1 MKELKVM
8 KQNILINIRVL
19 AIVLACLTVCG
30 VDNAWGTTTYKLTQ
44 ITSASSIV
52 SDGIYVFEEE
62 DGDFVIIPNVSSSS
76 LQTTS
81 TYATS
86 GLTGSE
92 SYLWKITETT
102 GGWYLRKASDDT
114 KYFRNSSSTTISFS
128 TSDQTNNVWTI
139 HYYSDKTVSIDNNGT
154 SRKVADS
161 GYGLRT
167 YPSSGSGSATPTYFK
182 LYILEEECSN
192 SVTINKGTGTNCTF
206 DLGTTGAQA
215 SCDGVST
222 SVSITPN
229 TGYGNPVVSQ
239 SGASAAPTI
248 TGTGTNSQTVT
259 YAANTTGTS
268 TINVSCSANTYTVTL
283 NDNTGSGGSGSKTVT
298 YNANTNLTTN
308 VAKPTKDHHDFAGYW
323 TSTDNGATFDT
334 QLVNADCSWIASVAN
349 YTDGSKNWIKAD
361 NVTLYAKWTEH
372 SLTNYRTVCCTPL
385 TTVSGAISVGSI
397 NETGG
402 TASWSWSG
410 ATTGISKNILKVYNT
425 SDVLVKTIDNISA
438 SATSQSISGLD
449 PCTSY
454 YVTLTTVASS
464 GYCAGEEQGKSSN
477 FTTNGWAVHYTGGDE
492 NEGAL
497 LSNVTKVTGASQA
510 CLSEDYVATFTAN
523 TGYKLPDAIVVYIAG
538 VEVDVDDAYTWSISN
553 GTGTLTVETDDLS
566 EEIDIRIIGECVS
579 PVIGTDPADASY
591 QQGASPSA
599 LTVAATLAS
608 GTLTYQWQ
616 KSTDGG
622 SNWSNESGTGYNTA
636 TYAAANIS
644 TASVGTTKYRC
655 IVGNSE
661 GGCTVT
667 SAVATITITAAAN
680 FVNGTTVFIQAESS
694 SAWDASACVKAW
706 FNNNGAGGA
715 AQTTY
720 WLFDATGVD
729 AGKKLYATV
738 VPADGDVNQVTLQ
751 RFASNCSDFYNANGT
766 LTKASDGGSNIFCS
780 NGSGNSNVS
789 WKATALTMNLMS
801 SDAWNTPVAT
811 VTDQGAGV
819 WSGTYEYT
827 PTGTSTDYVIATN
840 YNGNL
845 GNTGINPNAT
855 LSGMIVGSTYN
866 VTATMNVVSH
876 TLTMS
881 KTFVKGEVSFDLQ
894 GHGSPISKLTNV
906 TNGSTISA
914 PSEPSVFGY
923 TFGGWFT
930 DPECTDEWDFEN
942 DEVSETMT
950 LYAKWTA
957 NVYTITKT
965 FSNVANAGLPA
976 SFTYTGSTTTAL
988 NSTFTV
994 DATNFF
1000 LPSSIAVTMGG
1011 TPLTVGTDYTYNN
1024 STGAFTFDVTITG
1037 NIVITASATAK
1048 LKSIAITTQPT
1059 TRAYLVGE
1067 TFSTAGAVV
1076 TATMGDGSTKA
1087 VTASAT
1093 WTPAG
1098 ALSAG
1103 TSQTVTASYTEN
1115 GINQTA
1121 TTTIDVYSV
1130 TVNKVAALDGTA
1142 IDAAG
1147 VTATCTTRAL
1157 AAGVSTTNYIFNNWE
1172 FDGSNNGLTITS
1184 TTSTSTSLT
1193 GTPTGNVTIKA
1204 VFYKPI
1210 TVTWKVGNGP
1220 ASGGT
1225 TEVKYNTA
1233 ITALPSTP
1241 ADDAIQA
1248 NCGANKFM
1256 GWTKNGKIEGEGHD
1270 APADLFTTVGGA
1282 TNLTTN
1288 TTYRAVFATRG
1299 PGYKDTTIVEDFQK
1313 QSTGTI
1319 YNSTVEKS
1327 ADDSNAGIG
1336 WYIYYGTISSS
1347 DPLVGTKSAQM
1358 RWYKSS
1364 KDNYPYLKDTTQLL
1378 SLSNIKFKA
1387 QVGNTDVKMDVAW
1400 SSNKGVSWTNV
1411 ATGETFANTK
1421 KTAFSYDI
1429 PGAAGTKYII
1439 KIGVSNASTA
1449 PSGTYYSLKVDSVA
1463 FTYKTPT
1470 TITADYIT
1478 GCCTPLAA
1486 IGGAVEFTNPTTA
1499 VLTWNNMSNVDATT
1513 PYTITY
1519 RTGSDPY
1526 GSSNVSDITTNGAGK
1541 KTCTITGLSCN
1552 TAYDFKIAVKAAE
1565 DYCNIDSVMT
1575 ATSTKYSITKDVV
1588 TGGSC
1593 TTKISTDDVTEACN
1607 GATILIAATPS
1618 AGYEFSSWTITKAG
1632 GGTVDPAAS
1641 SASTSF
1647 TMPSDDVTVTP
1658 NFSCIV
1664 PNHIDITGRWD
1675 RFGGETISL
1684 TATAYATAGTES
1696 PIPAADI
1703 TGYKWQKWYNEQWND
1718 VSDGGNISGTSTN
1731 NLVITNSIGGNSGSY
1746 RCVVTTGATCPA
1758 YSSDGRE
1765 VKVFALECYT
1775 GGTTSYNFTRD
1786 GENERGSVEV
1796 TLAANTAYTFKIH
1809 ADNVYY
1815 GNTGTVNEDVTDWL
1829 CTIGAGN
1836 LTVNSGLGGTF
1847 TFTMDYSSAGS
1858 SSTVGDPEISVTYPR
1873 KTIYLTPG
1881 EWNVDGAKFAFYYFR
1896 KEGGTTYGKGFT
1908 DFITAGD
1915 CGSSAEIP
1923 QWNGVQI
1930 NAVRLNSNTTAS
1942 DLTNP
1947 ADNYAAAWAKKW
1959 NQTSDIT
1966 ISSYNS
1972 ITITGMGGGGDSPYT
1987 YGDYTIPTYT
1997 ISYATGSTT
2006 YTGGNAISGSKA
2018 SESKTCGEDF
2028 TLPNAAVFTTTGYT
2042 QTGWATSDGG
2052 SQAYAFGGTYSTNAA
2067 QTFYPVW
2074 TANTHSLSWSANGGD
2089 ALTGDYTTGT
2099 VAYGTTIVA
2108 PDTPTKTGY
2117 TFAGWHN
2124 GTGVVTPAT
2133 TMPDNDLSYTA
2144 QWNLATY
2151 TVTLE
2156 TNGGT
2161 INAGNV
2167 TSYTYGTGATL
2178 PTNVTRDGYRFDGWF
2193 DNVGLTGD
2201 VVTTISSSA
2210 TGDKAFW
2217 AKWTKI
2223 HTVTWNVN
2231 GSTYNTGVVEGNTHV
2246 INGGKISAPATAP
2259 ADNTLSAC
2267 ASKFMGWSC
2276 KNFGSTPKT
2285 TESGQYDDLFT
2296 DVAGSPYITQDIT
2309 FYAVFAE
2316 QTNSDG
2322 YKYIGDD
2329 GTLADGKKYIFVS
2342 AKTAGSAHALK
2353 ATDLSENSSGGKKG
2367 TSVGVTI
2374 TSKVEGILVTS
2385 ENSALE
2391 FEYVSS
2397 GTKLKYVDGV
2407 TTKYLFVNGNG
2418 VGYKTGD
2425 SRSAYG
2431 THQLY
2436 GWTNGGS
2443 NRYVYYDGTNDNF
2456 TISEDAQNMYAFIKQ
2471 TPTYG
2476 NYRTQCDA
2484 NLVKV
2489 TYDAD
2494 GGSTTCADGSHDKR
2508 NDYTVC
2514 ATEPTRDYYTFD
2526 GWLCSADDEVYL
2538 ANATIDADVI
2548 DDDFTLT
2555 AQWTP
2560 VPYDITYNLYGGT
2573 NSGSNPATYN
2583 VETAT
2588 ITLQDPTK
2596 GHDRFEGWFS
2606 TYSAGVYSDQVTSI
2620 PLGSHGDITLHAK
2633 WAERHEIIFDADGT
2647 TTTIYRA
2654 DDEDLSASV
2663 AGQGSVP
2670 DDPDAPSA
2678 CSSKVFVGW
2687 SESEIDDETDD
2698 EPADLMK
2705 PAAGTVNADKHYYA
2719 VWAIESS
2726 ESGTVYLY
2734 NGAFEQVTS
2743 GTAYG
2748 DKGKWETSTVFGTG
2762 TAGEVRMSS
2771 NSSSGSMD
2779 LDLSD
2784 KTLAT
2789 SITVTF
2795 KMKRYGTEAGSVT
2808 LSCMD
2813 DGSTASFGSSP
2824 FSYPSGDDN
2833 WHDYSSTVTSVNAK
2847 TQSIHF
2853 TSTSGKRVYVKDVVV
2868 SQIGTVY
2875 NYSAY
2880 STSCCAT
2887 KVTLSQNDPEHGT
2900 IVFGKT
2906 SVGTCGDKEVSLTIT
2921 PAAGYQLHSY
2931 EVATGDGKVGTKSV
2945 SPDIALDNNS
2955 NAAQNITLTFAEDA
2969 NGAYAVT
2976 ASFTEMVANA
2986 WTWTKHVGGATITT
3000 DPVEVYVGQK
3010 VQVDVS
3016 YEPAGLLSNHTNA
3029 SAYNY
3034 SPSPWSNPNL
3044 GSPAKAGDHL
3054 TVTGTNAG
3062 STSVVLN
3069 HNDGLTKTINYTV
3082 LALPLVHFVDN
3093 IHGEPFANVVATVS
3107 GDQWT
3112 VTTTRPTPT
3121 HSAVDDPGASYNTC
3135 ERQHLHLVG
3144 WILSTWAD
3152 AHPNAEPGDITGA
3165 GAGNYYAAGADIDLV
3180 AQNGKTFYAVWAKF
3194 E

>member
-1 MKELKVM
+1 MKAIYTIHNFAKRLVM
-8 KQNILINIRVL
+8 M
-19 AIVLACLTVCG
+19 LTVG
-30 VDNAWGTTTYKLTQ
+30 MLAVNVWGTTFDILPSNFGTSYSAEEATFTAGSSYTIGYKQVIRNQNGTPQGWATSQLIQMRKNASTYGRLYNKTEIPGLSKIRFWIQAGTTFQ
-44 ITSASSIV
+44 IYTGTSMIDDTPQSGAQTLGSAAGSETVNYTTYATGGATSQSTIDINYYDFDITNGDTYFYITTGNIVTAYIYKIQITYSSGYAVTYSNGGHGTAPSNTTASTVTLSDISATATGWTCTGWKANVAVTNTSTSASISA
-52 SDGIYVFEEE
+52 GTL
-62 DGDFVIIPNVSSSS
+62 IPNGTGVTLS
-76 LQTTS
+76 QATTF
-81 TYATS
+81 TAQ
-86 GLTGSE
+86 
-92 SYLWKITETT
+92 WETT
-102 GGWYLRKASDDT
+102 KYTVSFGVSPAGYGTVSQASVT
-114 KYFRNSSSTTISFS
+114 NVPHGTVPTSSTNTVTVNGTTVTATPHAQDADYNYSFS
-128 TSDQTNNVWTI
+128 SWSNVPG
-139 HYYSDKTVSIDNNGT
+139 TVTG
-154 SRKVADS
+154 A
-161 GYGLRT
+161 
-167 YPSSGSGSATPTYFK
+167 
-182 LYILEEECSN
+182 
-192 SVTINKGTGTNCTF
+192 VTITANFTR
-206 DLGTTGAQA
+206 
-215 SCDGVST
+215 
-222 SVSITPN
+222 TPR
-229 TGYGNPVVSQ
+229 P
-239 SGASAAPTI
+239 
-248 TGTGTNSQTVT
+248 
-259 YAANTTGTS
+259 
-268 TINVSCSANTYTVTL
+268 
-283 NDNTGSGGSGSKTVT
+283 
-298 YNANTNLTTN
+298 
-308 VAKPTKDHHDFAGYW
+308 
-323 TSTDNGATFDT
+323 
-334 QLVNADCSWIASVAN
+334 
-349 YTDGSKNWIKAD
+349 
-361 NVTLYAKWTEH
+361 
-372 SLTNYRTVCCTPL
+372 LTNYRTVCCTPL
-385 TTVSGAISVGSI
+385 GTISGSVSLGQLASPDPTKLKATWTM
-397 NETGG
+397 NAETGID
-402 TASWSWSG
+402 SY
-410 ATTGISKNILKVYNT
+410 NLEVYNN
-425 SDVLVKTIDNISA
+425 SDVLVKTINGYS
-438 SATSQSISGLD
+438 SGDEITGLS
-449 PCTSY
+449 PCTTY
-454 YVTLTTVASS
+454 YVKLYTVSDGSPYCDGGLISTSS
-464 GYCAGEEQGKSSN
+464 TC
-477 FTTNGWAVHYTGGDE
+477 TTNGY
-492 NEGAL
+492 
-497 LSNVTKVTGASQA
+497 
-510 CLSEDYVATFTAN
+510 
-523 TGYKLPDAIVVYIAG
+523 
-538 VEVDVDDAYTWSISN
+538 
-553 GTGTLTVETDDLS
+553 TLTVNKTNVSLS
-566 EEIDIRIIGECVS
+566 SGSEPSNICANVSATYAASTGYSLPSTITVTNAGAQNTGWTWNSGTGVLTINKANVTGNVTVTISGTCIEPSID
-579 PVIGTDPADASY
+579 TDPADASY

-644 TASVGTTKYRC
+644 TAAVGTTKYRC

-667 SAVATITITAAAN
+667 SSVATITITAAAN
-680 FVNGTTVFIQAESS
+680 FVNGATVFIQAESS

-706 FNNNGAGGA
+706 FNDNGAGGA

-729 AGKKLYATV
+729 AGKKIYATV

-819 WSGTYEYT
+819 WTGTYEYT

-845 GNTGINPNAT
+845 GNTGVNPNAT

-866 VTATMNVVSH
+866 VTATMNVISH

-906 TNGSTISA
+906 TNGSTISE
-914 PSEPSVFGY
+914 PSEPSEFGY
-923 TFGGWFT
+923 TFGGWFKE
-930 DPECTDEWDFEN
+930 PACTNEWDFEN
-942 DEVSETMT
+942 DGVSETMT

-976 SFTYTGSTTTAL
+976 SFTYTGATTTAL

-994 DATNFF
+994 NTTNFF
-1000 LPSSIAVTMGG
+1000 LPSSITVTMGG
-1011 TPLTVGTDYTYNN
+1011 TPLTAGSDYTYNN
-1024 STGAFTFDVTITG
+1024 STGAFTFDVTVTG

-1048 LKSIAITTQPT
+1048 LTGIAITTQPT
-1059 TRAYLVGE
+1059 TRTYLAGE
-1067 TFSTAGAVV
+1067 TFSSAGAVV
-1076 TATMGDGSTKA
+1076 TATMGDESTKD
-1087 VTASAT
+1087 VTASVT

-1103 TSQTVTASYTEN
+1103 TSQTVTATYTEA
-1115 GINQTA
+1115 GVEKTA

-1130 TVNKVAALDGTA
+1130 TVNKVNMSGDAIEDANVTVTRDGRTLSQSVGGTNYLFNSWNVTA
-1142 IDAAG
+1142 GG
-1147 VTATCTTRAL
+1147 VTI
-1157 AAGVSTTNYIFNNWE
+1157 STN
-1172 FDGSNNGLTITS
+1172 TI
-1184 TTSTSTSLT
+1184 T
-1193 GTPTGNVTIKA
+1193 GTPNANVVINAK
-1204 VFYKPI
+1204 FHDPI

-1220 ASGGT
+1220 ASGSPT

-1241 ADDAIQA
+1241 ADDAIQE

-1299 PGYKDTTIVEDFQK
+1299 PGYKDTTVVETFEDQTTDNNY
-1313 QSTGTI
+1313 QSTKTYGQA
-1319 YNSTVEKS
+1319 S
-1327 ADDSNAGIG
+1327 SNAKIG
-1336 WYIYYGTISSS
+1336 WIIYYGTNSTTG
-1347 DPLVGTKSAQM
+1347 PLVGTKSAQM
-1358 RWYKSS
+1358 RWYSS
-1364 KDNYPYLKDTTQLL
+1364 ATSNYPYLKDTTQLL
-1378 SLSNIKFKA
+1378 SLSNIKFRAKP
-1387 QVGNTDVKMDVAW
+1387 GNTNLKMDVAY
-1400 SSNKGVSWTNV
+1400 SSNNGDSWTNL
-1411 ATGETFANTK
+1411 ATGVTFASAD

-1439 KIGVSNASTA
+1439 KIGVSSAGSA
-1449 PSGTYYSLKVDSVA
+1449 PSSSYYSLVVDSVA

-1513 PYTITY
+1513 PYVVTY
-1519 RTGSDPY
+1519 RTGSDEFDDDNV
-1526 GSSNVSDITTNGAGK
+1526 GSITTNGAGK

-1607 GATILIAATPS
+1607 GSTILIVAMPS
-1618 AGYEFSSWTITKAG
+1618 AGYTFSSWTITKDG
-1632 GGTVDPAAS
+1632 GGTVEPAAS

-1647 TMPSDDVTVTP
+1647 TMPLDNVMVTP
-1658 NFSCIV
+1658 NFSCIT
-1664 PNHIDITGRWD
+1664 PNHIDITGSWGH
-1675 RFGGETISL
+1675 FAGEEINL
-1684 TATAYATAGTES
+1684 TATAYATAGTGS
-1696 PIPAADI
+1696 PIAAADI
-1703 TGYKWQKWYNEQWND
+1703 TGYQWQKWYNSQWND
-1718 VSDGGNISGTSTN
+1718 MSDAGNISGTRTN
-1731 NLVITNSIGGNSGSY
+1731 NLVITNCTGGNSGSY
-1746 RCVVTTGATCPA
+1746 QCLVTTGAGCSPTA
-1758 YSSDGRE
+1758 SNDLE
-1765 VKVFALECYT
+1765 VKVYALECYT
-1775 GGTTSYNFTRD
+1775 GGTTSHNFVRD
-1786 GENERGSVEV
+1786 GVNERGSVEI
-1796 TLAANTAYTFKIH
+1796 TLDANTAYEFKIH

-1815 GNTGTVNEDVTDWL
+1815 GNTGTVNEDVTNWL
-1829 CTIGAGN
+1829 CETAVASN

-1847 TFTMDYSSAGS
+1847 TFTVDYS
-1858 SSTVGDPEISVTYPR
+1858 TGDPRISVTYPR

-1881 EWNVDGAKFAFYYFR
+1881 DWNVDGAKFAFYYFR
-1896 KEGGTTYGKGFT
+1896 DGGSSGWT
-1908 DFITAGD
+1908 DFITDDD
-1915 CGSSAEIP
+1915 CGSYAEIP
-1923 QWNGVQI
+1923 QWKDVKI
-1930 NAVRLNSNTTAS
+1930 NAVRLKNTCS
-1942 DLTNP
+1942 SPNWD
-1947 ADNYAAAWAKKW
+1947 DKW
-1959 NQTSDIT
+1959 NQTSNIT
-1966 ISSYNS
+1966 VTSNNS
-1972 ITITGMGGGGDSPYT
+1972 IVITGMGGGGDSPYT
-1987 YGDYTIPTYT
+1987 YGTYSVPTYT
-1997 ISYATGSTT
+1997 ISYAKGSTT
-2006 YTGGNAISGSKA
+2006 YTSGNAISGEKA
-2018 SESKTCGEDF
+2018 SETKTCGEDF

-2052 SQAYAFGGTYSTNAA
+2052 SQAYALGGTYSTNAA
-2067 QTFYPVW
+2067 QAFYPVW
-2074 TANTHSLSWSANGGD
+2074 TAKTHSLSWSANGGD

-2124 GTGVVTPAT
+2124 GTAVVTPET
-2133 TMPDNDLSYTA
+2133 TMPDYDLSYTA

-2151 TVTLE
+2151 QVTLT

-2167 TSYTYGTGATL
+2167 DEYTYGIGATL

-2201 VVTTISSSA
+2201 AVTTISTTA
-2210 TGDKAFW
+2210 TGDKEFW
-2217 AKWTKI
+2217 AKWTAI
-2223 HTVTWNVN
+2223 YTVTWHVN
-2231 GSTYNTGVVEGNTHV
+2231 GSTYNTGVVDGNSHV
-2246 INGGKISAPATAP
+2246 ISGGKISACPTAP
-2259 ADNTLSAC
+2259 ADNTLSC
-2267 ASKFMGWSC
+2267 ASKFMGWSA
-2276 KNFGSTPKT
+2276 KDYGST
-2285 TESGQYDDLFT
+2285 SGKDGSDYDDLFT
-2296 DVAGSPYITQDIT
+2296 DVAGSPYITANKD

-2322 YKYIGDD
+2322 YKYIGDA
-2329 GTLADGKKYIFVS
+2329 GTLTNGKKYIFVS
-2342 AKTAGSAHALK
+2342 SKTAGNTKALK
-2353 ATDLSENSSGGKKG
+2353 ATDLP
-2367 TSVGVTI
+2367 SVGNGTLGTAVDVTV
-2374 TSKVEGILVTS
+2374 TSNAEGILVTTV
-2385 ENSALE
+2385 NTDLE
-2391 FEYVSS
+2391 FEYVSE
-2397 GTKLKYVDGV
+2397 GTKLKYVVSGP
-2407 TTKYLFVNGNG
+2407 TTRYLFVNGSG
-2418 VGYKTGD
+2418 VGYKTDD
-2425 SRSAYG
+2425 SRSRYNASG
-2431 THQLY
+2431 LQ
-2436 GWTNGGS
+2436 GWNNAVS
-2443 NRYVYYDGTNDNF
+2443 KYYDVYYDGSTGYTKAEGAD
-2456 TISEDAQNMYAFIKQ
+2456 SRVYAFIKQ
-2471 TPTYG
+2471 TATYG
-2476 NYRTQCDA
+2476 NYVTECDP
-2484 NLVKV
+2484 NIVSV
-2489 TYDAD
+2489 TYDAN
-2494 GGSTTCADGSHDKR
+2494 GGSTSCTNTTTDKTE
-2508 NDYTVC
+2508 DFTVC
-2514 ATEPTRDYYTFD
+2514 SSAPTRDYYTFA
-2526 GWLCSADDEVYL
+2526 GWLCSADDEVYD
-2538 ANATIDADVI
+2538 ASATIDADAI
-2548 DDDFTLT
+2548 DADFTLT

-2560 VPYDITYNLYGGT
+2560 ITYSISYELDGGT
-2573 NSGSNPATYN
+2573 NSGSNPASYN
-2583 VETAT
+2583 VTTPT
-2588 ITLQDPTK
+2588 ITLQDPTRD
-2596 GHDRFEGWFS
+2596 HDRFEGWYDNGS
-2606 TYSAGVYSDQVTSI
+2606 YTGDAVTSI
-2620 PLGSHGDITLHAK
+2620 PLGSHGNITLYAK
-2633 WAERHEIIFDADGT
+2633 WAERHEIIFDADGA

-2670 DDPDAPSA
+2670 DDPDAPTA

-2705 PAAGTVNADKHYYA
+2705 PAAGTVDADKHYYA

-2734 NGAFEQVTS
+2734 NDAFEQVTS

-2875 NYSAY
+2875 SYSAY

-2887 KVTLSQNDPEHGT
+2887 KVTLSQNNPEHGT
-2900 IVFGKT
+2900 IAFGKT
-2906 SVGTCGDKEVSLTIT
+2906 SVGTCDEDKNVSLTIT

-2976 ASFTEMVANA
+2976 ASFSLMTVTSWNWTLNSAAIPNPLNLYIGQSARLDVAYTPSGVDASKKTYTRDKDNTYINWVGGLNANYSTISGRASTGENTTAVTFTHADGPETVVNVKVLPLPLTHFEDLVHGKAFDDVIATIEANA
-2986 WTWTKHVGGATITT
+2986 
-3000 DPVEVYVGQK
+3000 
-3010 VQVDVS
+3010 
-3016 YEPAGLLSNHTNA
+3016 LSA
-3029 SAYNY
+3029 
-3034 SPSPWSNPNL
+3034 
-3044 GSPAKAGDHL
+3044 
-3054 TVTGTNAG
+3054 
-3062 STSVVLN
+3062 
-3069 HNDGLTKTINYTV
+3069 TKT
-3082 LALPLVHFVDN
+3082 
-3093 IHGEPFANVVATVS
+3093 
-3107 GDQWT
+3107 
-3112 VTTTRPTPT
+3112 TPT
-3121 HSAVDDPGASYNTC
+3121 SDDWTTPNANTC
-3135 ERQHLHLVG
+3135 EENHLHLVG
-3144 WILSTWAD
+3144 WIRSDWPALVAYLAGTGDQPSTSA
-3152 AHPNAEPGDITGA
+3152 ITTAGNDDLDKAYFFEA
-3165 GAGNYYAAGADIDLV
+3165 GASINVQTFDGV
-3180 AQNGKTFYAVWAKF
+3180 TFYAVWGKF